1 MASFYAKRAN
11 KVLRIND
18 DAVERYL
25 NQGYT
30 ITDMQGKVIRKG
42 TPRDNIQ
49 LTAEYQKQ
57 SVEIETLKA
66 KISSLNEALD
76 KAKADNASLKSE
88 VKSLKAELD
97 KAKSET
103 TEAKPTR
110 KRKQTT
116 TEAE

>member
-30 ITDMQGKVIRKG
+30 ITDMQGKVIGKG

-49 LTAEYQKQ
+49 LTAEYKKQ

-66 KISSLNEALD
+66 EN
-76 KAKADNASLKSE
+76 AKLREE
-88 VKSLKAELD
+88 VTALKAEIE
-97 KAKSET
+97 KFKSEPISAEPKT
-103 TEAKPTR
+103 TR
-110 KRKQTT
+110 KRKQAV
-116 TEAE
+116 EE